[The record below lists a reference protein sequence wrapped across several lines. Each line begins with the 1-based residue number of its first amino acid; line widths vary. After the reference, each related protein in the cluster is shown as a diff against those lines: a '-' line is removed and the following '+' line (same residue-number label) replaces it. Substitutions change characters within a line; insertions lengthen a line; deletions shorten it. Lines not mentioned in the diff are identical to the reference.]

1 MIQQDK
7 MESWIFKVMLLGTH
21 KFDMNAFIDNSCKP
35 MDFGKKNITGVNFYQ
50 KFMIIDGEPFKMQV
64 WVLHN
69 EDKFQFLISSYCKGA
84 SGALILVDKADAGQ
98 LELIEEWIGM
108 FQDAEEDITIMVIAD
123 ASKFSIRDGKN
134 FSELEK
140 YCNSKGIML
149 LVKKLTSK
157 RNYEKIF
164 VNLTKTML
172 IRYLKRQQR

>member
-7 MESWIFKVMLLGTH
+7 MERWIFKVMILGTYG
-21 KFDMNAFIDNSCKP
+21 FDMNAFIENSCKP
-35 MDFGKKNITGVNFYQ
+35 MDFGKENITGVKFYK
-50 KFMIIDGEPFKMQV
+50 KFMTIDEELFTLQV
-64 WVLHN
+64 WMLQKQEN
-69 EDKFQFLISSYCKGA
+69 FQFLSSSYCKGA

-98 LELIEEWIGM
+98 FELIEEWIDM
-108 FQDAEEDITIMVIAD
+108 LQDARADITIIVIVD
-123 ASKFSIRDGKN
+123 ASKFSIRDGKK

-157 RNYEKIF
+157 HNYEKIF

-172 IRYLKRQQR
+172 VRYLKRHQR